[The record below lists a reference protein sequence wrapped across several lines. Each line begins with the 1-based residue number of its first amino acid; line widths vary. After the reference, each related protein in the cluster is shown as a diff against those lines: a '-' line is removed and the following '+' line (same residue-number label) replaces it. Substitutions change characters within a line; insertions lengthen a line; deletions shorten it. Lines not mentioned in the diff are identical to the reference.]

1 MQFINSIIGSSA
13 TKHPNQRTILKLRLK
28 KCFIVNLSLLSI
40 VAHKSL
46 ASLLSQ
52 SLHHLFLPNYVHTFV
67 SEKANGIYYCLVY
80 IIVFNQK
87 AF

>member
-28 KCFIVNLSLLSI
+28 KCLIVNLSLLSI
-40 VAHKSL
+40 VTHKSL

-52 SLHHLFLPNYVHTFV
+52 SSSSLIFTQLCSYFRFRK
-67 SEKANGIYYCLVY
+67 E
-80 IIVFNQK
+80 QM
-87 AF
+87 AFINV